1 MKYLIIFLISINIF
15 ANDFRGN
22 SWGSSSADVLALE
35 NLKSVV
41 LKENI
46 KSKNY
51 NTFKGDYQYSY
62 TVDDYSFSDSL
73 ESLGVFNITYSFLK
87 DKLFKAT
94 LTKEFTELKPDEE
107 TKALLKKNK
116 KLVLPKVYVDKD
128 NSFQKMK
135 QYLVWKYGEN
145 YKTYGISDTFE
156 WETERSRIVL
166 SFYENRN
173 YTVEYYANTEL
184 MKEFIETSE
193 NGKEFVKELDS
204 KYKEFNKVREKI

>member
-22 SWGSSSADVLALE
+22 PWGSSSSDVLVSE

-46 KSKNY
+46 KSKSY

-62 TVDDYSFSDSL
+62 TVNDYSFSDSL

-107 TKALLKKNK
+107 TKELLKKNK

-135 QYLVWKYGEN
+135 QYLIWKYGEN

-204 KYKEFNKVREKI
+204 KYKEFNRIKEKI